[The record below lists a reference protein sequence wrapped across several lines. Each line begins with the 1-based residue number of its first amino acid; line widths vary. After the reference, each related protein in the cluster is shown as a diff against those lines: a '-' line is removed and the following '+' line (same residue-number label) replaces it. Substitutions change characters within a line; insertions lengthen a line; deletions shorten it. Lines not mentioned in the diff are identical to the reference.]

1 MPDVTL
7 LAQYHRTRDLHKQ
20 AGKRLGPI
28 PKARRPK
35 YPWPIEHAY
44 EQALLK
50 IVNKMEVAA
59 RPIIEKY
66 LPIIFKEAERVR
78 GEHRDDDGHWVT
90 INGTHVLIGEGGQVE
105 EGPAGLTG
113 GSISESGTEGK
124 IELKSPLTQSEKNAL
139 GAYKSFGYAKIN
151 GLLRGNKVEDKEKSE
166 KYVKDLDSALNKSE
180 VKESITVY
188 RGMNNIQGIREL
200 GEKGIGK
207 EIKMPTYWSA
217 SPNEKTAS
225 QFSMALTTKT
235 GAMFEI
241 KLEDGQKAL
250 DLTAGTKE
258 KEVLLPRGQ
267 TYKITGFKAGKTPT
281 YILSVIKSDSHKD
294 EWTDDLTAM
303 EELLRSAYGQL
314 LDEDELEDLVENY
327 ASLTSKFNSTDL
339 ARVLSVIGGTNL
351 AEELW
356 HEPYVRSFIKQNVS
370 LIKSIGT
377 QNHDQIVDIIHRGIR
392 GGKTH
397 GTVAEEIFGRFDV
410 SKSKARLIARDQIAK
425 LNSDLSKQ
433 RLSDAGIKKYYWDTA
448 HDERVRGRPDG
459 LYPKARPSHWAQQGK
474 IYDLDGPG
482 APNLGHPGQPI
493 QCRCVM
499 VPVFDR
505 FDVAA

>member
-20 AGKRLGPI
+20 AGKRLGP
-28 PKARRPK
+28 K

-50 IVNKMEVAA
+50 IVNKMEAAA

-66 LPIIFKEAERVR
+66 LPIIFKEAERV
-78 GEHRDDDGHWVT
+78 
-90 INGTHVLIGEGGQVE
+90 
-105 EGPAGLTG
+105 
-113 GSISESGTEGK
+113 
-124 IELKSPLTQSEKNAL
+124 
-139 GAYKSFGYAKIN
+139 
-151 GLLRGNKVEDKEKSE
+151 
-166 KYVKDLDSALNKSE
+166 
-180 VKESITVY
+180 
-188 RGMNNIQGIREL
+188 
-200 GEKGIGK
+200 KG
-207 EIKMPTYWSA
+207 
-217 SPNEKTAS
+217 
-225 QFSMALTTKT
+225 
-235 GAMFEI
+235 
-241 KLEDGQKAL
+241 D
-250 DLTAGTKE
+250 
-258 KEVLLPRGQ
+258 Q
-267 TYKITGFKAGKTPT
+267 T
-281 YILSVIKSDSHKD
+281 D

-303 EELLRSAYGQL
+303 EDLLRTAYGQL

-459 LYPKARPSHWAQQGK
+459 LYPKEPLGTTRQDLRFRRSWGTESWAPWPANPMFHRVNEYRIVWKRKKTFQA
-474 IYDLDGPG
+474 L
-482 APNLGHPGQPI
+482 
-493 QCRCVM
+493 V
-499 VPVFDR
+499 
-505 FDVAA
+505 